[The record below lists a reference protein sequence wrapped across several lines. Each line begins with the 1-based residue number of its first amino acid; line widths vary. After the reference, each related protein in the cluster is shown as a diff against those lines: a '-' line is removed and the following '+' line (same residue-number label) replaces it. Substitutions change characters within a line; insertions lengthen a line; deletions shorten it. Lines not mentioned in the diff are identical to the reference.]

1 MAESSV
7 ALTLTAAEKDCF
19 VEFDSIAI
27 GGGGEYVSGTYGGGG
42 SGFVE
47 AKRFRLSVN
56 NPAMTVTVGHSGQPS
71 KVEIGEEVIVEAGP
85 GASPNGIRGG
95 AGYSGGGGAQ
105 SGRGGRNG
113 EDGGEKA
120 GGQGSGLE
128 IGLLSTENFVLT
140 PGDGGESYT
149 DQNGECGG

>member
-1 MAESSV
+1 
-7 ALTLTAAEKDCF
+7 
-19 VEFDSIAI
+19 
-27 GGGGEYVSGTYGGGG
+27 
-42 SGFVE
+42 
-47 AKRFRLSVN
+47 
-56 NPAMTVTVGHSGQPS
+56 MTVTVGHSGQPS

-85 GASPNGIRGG
+85 GARPVAIRGG